1 MVRFFRVFVP
11 VGALALLFSE
21 TLLIGCCFLVVT
33 FLVMNVDPQVFLF
46 VDNGLLRIGVAL
58 ASILFGLFFEDLYV
72 FIQVKS
78 RVLLLQQLCLVM
90 GIALLIQGLIGYFN
104 AAFPLPLR
112 LMIPA
117 GALVIAGVFTW
128 RIVYSHLVLRLVG
141 AQRLLLVGASALLR
155 ELAAHIESRP
165 ELGMRI
171 IGYVGKSEDGGGL
184 GKWLGKWLGP
194 LSSLE
199 EAARAEKPDRIVVGL
214 AERRGEMPI
223 GDLLRLRYAGV
234 PVEEAAAIFEQLF
247 GRVLLAELRPADVVL
262 SGAFRPRPQGLII
275 QTVVHWLLA
284 LLLTIVTA
292 PLLLLAALLVKL
304 SDGGPVLNLSER
316 IGLRGR
322 PFRLYSL
329 RISGCAGLPQHFMKR
344 WRLRSLPGLWNI
356 LLGDMCFVGPEPDR
370 PEIAQALSARI
381 PFYKQ
386 RYSLKPGLTGW
397 AQINLPPDK
406 QEDSL
411 EYDFYYLKNFSRALD
426 TYILAHTIKELLIA
440 APPRS
445 PVPASDPA
453 WHTNS

>member
-21 TLLIGCCFLVVT
+21 ILL
-33 FLVMNVDPQVFLF
+33 NVDPQVFLF
-46 VDNGLLRIGVAL
+46 VDNGLLRIGVAI

-78 RVLLLQQLCLVM
+78 RVLLLQQLCMVM

-104 AAFPLPLR
+104 APFPLPLR

-141 AQRLLLVGASALLR
+141 AQRILLVGASALLR
-155 ELAAHIESRP
+155 ELAAHIESHP

-171 IGYVGKSEDGGGL
+171 IGYVGKCEDGGGL
-184 GKWLGKWLGP
+184 GKWLGP
-194 LSSLE
+194 LNSLE
-199 EAARAEKPDRIVVGL
+199 EAAGAQKPDRIVVGL

-234 PVEEAAAIFEQLF
+234 PIEEAAAVYEQLF
-247 GRVLLAELRPADVVL
+247 GRVLVAELRPADVVL

-275 QTVVHWLLA
+275 QTLVHWLLA
-284 LLLTIVTA
+284 LLLAIVTA

-304 SDGGPVLNLSER
+304 SDGGPVLDRYER

-329 RISGCAGLPQHFMKR
+329 RTGGCAGLPQRLMKR
-344 WRLRSLPGLWNI
+344 WRLHALPGLWNI

-386 RYSLKPGLTGW
+386 RYSLKPGLAGW
-397 AQINLPPDK
+397 AQINLSPDK
-406 QEDSL
+406 QEDSLRRL